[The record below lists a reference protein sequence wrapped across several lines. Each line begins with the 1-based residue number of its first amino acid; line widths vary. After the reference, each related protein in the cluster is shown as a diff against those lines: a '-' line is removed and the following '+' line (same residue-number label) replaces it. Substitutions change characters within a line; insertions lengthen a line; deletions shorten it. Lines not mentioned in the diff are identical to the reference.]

1 MWRKKLQTHFSSNKA
16 WVVYSTM
23 ITKEEAVSLGGAW
36 DELEEGPEGE
46 EGRKWQNYILIKMS
60 KN

>member
-1 MWRKKLQTHFSSNKA
+1 
-16 WVVYSTM
+16 M